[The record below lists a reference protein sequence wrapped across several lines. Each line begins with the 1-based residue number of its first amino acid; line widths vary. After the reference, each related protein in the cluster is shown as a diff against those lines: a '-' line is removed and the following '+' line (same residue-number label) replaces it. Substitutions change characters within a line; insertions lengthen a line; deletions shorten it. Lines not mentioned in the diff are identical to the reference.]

1 MKFKKIEFSDK
12 NALRVYED
20 YMKRIAHMVKPIPEA
35 DKQDVL
41 MEFNSHIYEHLQNKQ
56 ASKSE
61 LDILLNTLDKLGA
74 PEEILKPLLADKLL
88 DKATKTFNPI
98 LLFKAL
104 LLNLGNG
111 LSYIIFFLL
120 YILLGGFIFL
130 IIAKIT
136 NSNVGMYYKD
146 EKFEALGMLKN
157 TEGYQ
162 EVLGHWFIP
171 VILVCLVVVYTVLTL
186 LLRLKKSFNKTISA
200 I

>member
-20 YMKRIAHMVKPIPEA
+20 YMKRIAHMAKPIPEA

-61 LDILLNTLDKLGA
+61 LDILLNILDKLGA

-88 DKATKTFNPI
+88 DKATKTFNPF

-171 VILVCLVVVYTVLTL
+171 VILICLVVVYTVLTL